1 MGGVTVIKN
10 KLWAACLAL
19 VLANLAILF
28 YVYGNLTQ
36 GEDKIAAQNIS
47 RLISTYAEPESNP
60 VFLVR
65 SEDRCRF
72 YGKLYCPMAK
82 QQRVATMNLFT
93 NPTQLTS
100 TTTTVTTMYYLDYL
114 NARSDLV
121 EATRK
126 YVAFLNTNPLTPQYL
141 AASIAFEQQAGEL
154 IAAIVTNLYALQ
166 DETLRESEKSG
177 NWGFTLGYLCNLLLI
192 ALMIFARR
200 TTTQKGG

>member
-1 MGGVTVIKN
+1 MIKN
-10 KLWAACLAL
+10 KLWAACLVL

-47 RLISTYAEPESNP
+47 RVISTYAEPESNP

-72 YGKLYCPMAK
+72 YGKLYCPMAR
-82 QQRVATMNLFT
+82 QQRVATMTLFT
-93 NPTQLTS
+93 DPIQVNS
-100 TTTTVTTMYYLDYL
+100 TTRAANTLYYIDYL
-114 NARSDLV
+114 NARSDLI

-126 YVAFLNTNPLTPQYL
+126 YVAFLNTDPLTPQYL

-154 IAAIVTNLYALQ
+154 IATIVTNLYALQ
-166 DETLRESEKSG
+166 DETLRDSEKSG
-177 NWGFTLGYLCNLLLI
+177 NWGFVLGYLCNLLLI
-192 ALMIFARR
+192 ALMIYARR
-200 TTTQKGG
+200 TSLQKES